1 MNMKKHVYQSYNKW
15 ERKRLCKKINTSS
28 LYGKTLTAIVYPM
41 GSYRC
46 MKVTSKMQS
55 ATYSDNL
62 SEYHLYQPKLKDTPK
77 ISVLAEKNY
86 ILIMDNHGTWRKN
99 RTIDTFHCKLS
110 KCLSFSHITPENI
123 HYFLDDL
130 LCRSRLDYLSR
141 KGGDTYDKNKY

>member
-1 MNMKKHVYQSYNKW
+1 MGMQKHVYQRY
-15 ERKRLCKKINTSS
+15 KRLCKKNTNS
-28 LYGKTLTAIVYPM
+28 LYGKTLTAAVYPM
-41 GSYRC
+41 GNYRC
-46 MKVTSKMQS
+46 RKVTSTMQS
-55 ATYSDNL
+55 ATYSDKL
-62 SEYHLYQPKLKDTPK
+62 SEYQLYQPKLKDTPK

-123 HYFLDDL
+123 RYFLDDL
-130 LCRSRLDYLSR
+130 LCRSRLDYLLR